1 MIIIF
6 IITFILYSFFT
17 KIYEKFSKT
26 KCLFQNHIHRNLYRL
41 GDIIRDPSSIW
52 ISENNRTQIKL
63 SFPNTIGVKYM
74 KII

>member
-17 KIYEKFSKT
+17 KIYEKFNKN
-26 KCLFQNHIHRNLYRL
+26 KCLFKNHIHRHLYRL
-41 GDIIRDPSSIW
+41 GDIIRDPYSIW
-52 ISENNRTQIKL
+52 LSENERTQIKL